1 MAKYRTGGQPG
12 KESGMGVCDKPHS
25 QGILGLPARQQKR
38 RKDPGLGDGLKN
50 Y

>member
-1 MAKYRTGGQPG
+1 MAKHRTRGWPV

-25 QGILGLPARQQKR
+25 QGTLGLPARQQKR
-38 RKDPGLGDGLKN
+38 RKNPGLGDGLKN